1 MSFVEVVP
9 KVFKHKFAVE
19 IKFEITLYEQD
30 CITLMQSDFNVE
42 CCNGEILNHPGK
54 KGTGTGRNSKK
65 RNISRQCNYKKE
77 QLEKMLTESRE
88 LTMTGAAQ
96 RGRNGAQETQSGSIQ
111 TADIQQV
118 KGGLQPDTWQLS
130 YSTVTLSKA
139 LEYIHHFQ
147 EGRRCVKPVFVSLEE
162 NVK

>member
-1 MSFVEVVP
+1 
-9 KVFKHKFAVE
+9 
-19 IKFEITLYEQD
+19 
-30 CITLMQSDFNVE
+30 
-42 CCNGEILNHPGK
+42 
-54 KGTGTGRNSKK
+54 
-65 RNISRQCNYKKE
+65 
-77 QLEKMLTESRE
+77 
-88 LTMTGAAQ
+88 MTGAAQ
-96 RGRNGAQETQSGSIQ
+96 RGRNGAQETQSDSIQ